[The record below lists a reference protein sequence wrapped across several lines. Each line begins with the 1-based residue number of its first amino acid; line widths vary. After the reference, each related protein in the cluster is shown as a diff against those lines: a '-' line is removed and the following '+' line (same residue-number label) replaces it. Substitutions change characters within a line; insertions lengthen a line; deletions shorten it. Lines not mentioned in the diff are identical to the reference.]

1 MDNIAR
7 GDLVVLDLDDAAAE
21 RLDGALRRR
30 DLFLGVDALHRGE
43 LSADLDE
50 RQAQLR
56 QNGELRDSA
65 RGCDVELLAVLHG
78 EFLCPRMNALDALEL
93 QFVTDFGEPLDALA
107 ERVEQREV
115 EVILQNAQRHTGKAR
130 AGADINDRFA
140 LEIDKLQDCRAVE
153 QVELRDGVGLCDG
166 REVHHLILF
175 QQQGGEA
182 LERFRPAYIQPQLA
196 EALQEKLVHLLCS
209 FKRSRISASRTSSF
223 VGSGAFSGSG
233 SAGFES
239 LSCILLMALTMQN
252 TAKAM
257 MIKSRMT
264 AIRLP

>member
-1 MDNIAR
+1 M
-7 GDLVVLDLDDAAAE
+7 
-21 RLDGALRRR
+21 
-30 DLFLGVDALHRGE
+30 
-43 LSADLDE
+43 
-50 RQAQLR
+50 QL
-56 QNGELRDSA
+56 
-65 RGCDVELLAVLHG
+65 
-78 EFLCPRMNALDALEL
+78 
-93 QFVTDFGEPLDALA
+93 VTDLLQPVDALA

-115 EVILQNAQRHTGKAR
+115 EVILQNAQRHTRKAR
-130 AGADINDRFA
+130 AGADVDDGFTRQ
-140 LEIDKLQDCRAVE
+140 IDKRQQRRAVE
-153 QVELRDGVGLCDG
+153 QVELRDGVGLGDG
-166 REVHHLILF
+166 REVHHFVLF

-209 FKRSRISASRTSSF
+209 FKRSRISVSRTSSF
-223 VGSGAFSGSG
+223 VGSGAFSLSG